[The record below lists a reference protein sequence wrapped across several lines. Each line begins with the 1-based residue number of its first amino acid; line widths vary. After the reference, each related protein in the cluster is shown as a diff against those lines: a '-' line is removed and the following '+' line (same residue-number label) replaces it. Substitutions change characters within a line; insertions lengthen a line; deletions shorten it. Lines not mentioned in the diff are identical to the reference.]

1 MNKYKISISVNGL
14 KKRDRKN
21 KQHFFNF
28 GYVDLN
34 YDENEIMDKARDF
47 IDENMK
53 STNGQAKIL
62 LTYVKIDDVFERFQI
77 YDERNK
83 TLVLKSRLEQALA

>member
-1 MNKYKISISVNGL
+1 MNKYKVSISVNGL

-34 YDENEIMDKARDF
+34 YDENDVMDKARDF
-47 IDENMK
+47 LHENMK
-53 STNGQAKIL
+53 SINGQAKIL
-62 LTYVKIDDVFERFQI
+62 LTYVEIDGMFESFQLF
-77 YDERNK
+77 DERNK
-83 TLVLKSRLEQALA
+83 TLFLKSRLEQALA